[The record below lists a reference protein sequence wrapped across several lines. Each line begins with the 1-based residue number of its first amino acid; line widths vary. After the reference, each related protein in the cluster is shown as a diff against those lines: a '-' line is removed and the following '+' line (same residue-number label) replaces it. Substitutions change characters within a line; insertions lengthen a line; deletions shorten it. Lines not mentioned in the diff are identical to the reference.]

1 MDLFLNLYLAIHL
14 INSELL
20 YDPGLSYSLYHE
32 GLLSLFLGS
41 LKHSYFAR
49 MALLLHTRQ
58 MCVGRGVFVSG
69 TMGPAPATT
78 PIFIIASIIFLFC
91 VRMPTVMFCVRMSEV
106 CFLCAKSLAFKASTA
121 ASVLVVVCI
130 LAAYSFNSAIDC
142 SSPFTYSLYSA
153 MVSAVVLTLLAPVVM
168 SIIPG
173 YVVCGLVVAS
183 LILAALWN
191 PLLTD
196 WFWEYAFWSV

>member
-1 MDLFLNLYLAIHL
+1 
-14 INSELL
+14 
-20 YDPGLSYSLYHE
+20 
-32 GLLSLFLGS
+32 
-41 LKHSYFAR
+41 
-49 MALLLHTRQ
+49 
-58 MCVGRGVFVSG
+58 
-69 TMGPAPATT
+69 
-78 PIFIIASIIFLFC
+78 
-91 VRMPTVMFCVRMSEV
+91 
-106 CFLCAKSLAFKASTA
+106 
-121 ASVLVVVCI
+121 
-130 LAAYSFNSAIDC
+130 
-142 SSPFTYSLYSA
+142 